1 MNNIIGYQPTEDI
14 TTDPPD
20 HGSSVQNPHCKI
32 DVTLCVTKIIK
43 HEHKITLDNLE
54 KEMEDI

>member
-1 MNNIIGYQPTEDI
+1 MNNITGYQPIEDI
-14 TTDPPD
+14 TTNPPD
-20 HGSSVQNPHCKI
+20 HGSSVEDSHRKI

-54 KEMEDI
+54 KK